1 MIESTVSSVLKET
14 HDLFAD
20 GFQLV
25 DLLGLTAVI
34 MKLLQMR
41 KHLKGHGKLKKE
53 IALLVFEKFIQS
65 TDLFTPE
72 QSKEASAFLVQGLPS
87 VIDTM
92 KELSKSIGAAAKF
105 QCWCF

>member
-20 GFQLV
+20 GFQLL

-34 MKLLQMR
+34 MKLIQMR
-41 KHLKGHGKLKKE
+41 EHLKGHGKLKKE
-53 IALLVFEKFIQS
+53 IALLVFEKFIYS

-72 QSKEASAFLVQGLPS
+72 QAKEASAFLVQGLPT
-87 VIDTM
+87 VIDSM
-92 KELSKSIGAAAKF
+92 KYLSKSIGASARFK
-105 QCWCF
+105 CWCF